1 VTDAGV
7 RDRVMDAVLVC
18 VDRVGLGNFAL
29 EDVAAEAGVSR
40 ATIYRHFEGG
50 RDQLLRDAI
59 TREVGRFWADLAAEV
74 AGIES
79 LEGRL
84 VAGIM
89 SANQR
94 IAGHQLLQKLLGSEP
109 EELLPSLFE
118 SESIVNVLLRQ
129 YLEELLASERLR
141 PGVDPAEA
149 ADYLA
154 RMLVMHIGSHGRWDL
169 LDADDVRRLV
179 RTQFLA
185 GVLAS

>member
-1 VTDAGV
+1 
-7 RDRVMDAVLVC
+7 
-18 VDRVGLGNFAL
+18 
-29 EDVAAEAGVSR
+29 
-40 ATIYRHFEGG
+40 
-50 RDQLLRDAI
+50 
-59 TREVGRFWADLAAEV
+59 
-74 AGIES
+74 
-79 LEGRL
+79 
-84 VAGIM
+84 M

-129 YLEELLASERLR
+129 YLEGLLASERLR